1 MTDHDSQLPALS
13 YRRDDEIDLRDIA
26 LMLLDGWKWILG
38 SVATAVV
45 LALVF
50 VTIAPQSYR
59 ASTSYTPSSEG
70 LRLLNEMP
78 DIDYSAA
85 STQTELEL
93 KLGSF
98 GNLRDFIDDHP
109 EWQSIAQSEADGQ
122 DVTLDE
128 HLRLHYFDKLT
139 ITRPG
144 KDGTGPHQLSLVYP
158 ESLQGAALLNDYL
171 AWTERQYAQ
180 VLAQRAEHALETAL
194 ARNSEEMQA
203 HLEAYRDSVSVEIT
217 RLQEQHDVQLAE
229 LDDQLQA
236 EKNAERKSRQERI
249 RTLTQAEAIAQ
260 RLGITQPTS
269 QPAFGENGQTQ
280 VSHGDSG
287 NATSLPLYFM
297 GTQALAAEKEV
308 VEQSLEQEASTPAIR
323 EIEKELAQ
331 LRHQRQIEALQQ
343 RSDDS
348 SFVDAYNQLSQ
359 ENTLLRA
366 NRVTADDIDII
377 EVVNLA
383 YRPNRPEGPGK
394 ALVLALA
401 VILGSMLGVMLVMC
415 VSFSRS
421 LKRYRAQ
428 RA

>member
-50 VTIAPQSYR
+50 VAIAPQSFR

-78 DIDYSAA
+78 GIDYSKA
-85 STQTELEL
+85 STQAELEL

-98 GNLRDFIDDHP
+98 GNLREFIDIHP
-109 EWQSIAQSEADGQ
+109 EWQSITQAEADEQG
-122 DVTLDE
+122 VTLDE
-128 HLRLHYFDKLT
+128 HLRLHYFDKLEISLPDT
-139 ITRPG
+139 EG
-144 KDGTGPHQLSLVYP
+144 AGPHQLSFEYP
-158 ESLQGAALLNDYL
+158 ESLRGAALLNEYL
-171 AWTERQYAQ
+171 AWTEAQYTQAL
-180 VLAQRAEHALETAL
+180 VQRATRALETAL
-194 ARNSEEMQA
+194 TRNSEKMQA
-203 HLEAYRDSVSVEIT
+203 HLNAYQDSVTAEIT
-217 RLQEQHDVQLAE
+217 RLHEQHDIHLAE
-229 LDDQLQA
+229 LEDQLQA
-236 EKNAERKSRQERI
+236 EKNAERKSRLERI
-249 RTLTQAEAIAQ
+249 RTLSQAEAIAR

-269 QPAFGENGQTQ
+269 PLELGDEGQTQ
-280 VSHGDSG
+280 TDYDDISIG
-287 NATSLPLYFM
+287 ASLPLYFM
-297 GTQALAAEKEV
+297 GSQALAAEREV
-308 VEQSLEQEASTPAIR
+308 VEQSLEEDASTSAIR
-323 EIEKELAQ
+323 DIEKKIAQ
-331 LRHQRQIEALQQ
+331 LQHERRIEALQQ
-343 RSDDS
+343 RDDGS
-348 SFVDAYNQLSQ
+348 PFIEAYNQLRQ

-366 NRVTADDIDII
+366 NRVTADDIDVV

-401 VILGSMLGVMLVMC
+401 VILGGMLGVMLVMC
-415 VSFSRS
+415 VSFGRS